1 MSANCPLISNTGK
14 CVWCFLKW
22 SVKCRRSKHRLFIPP
37 LLPHSSGMCN
47 VHCLV
52 WMHQSSCWLKAQYL
66 GLKKKKTFKFLQFAV
81 VTVEMCPV
89 CTSKLTECQMHE
101 AFKVGSQRC
110 WMKSCLYFPLGETV
124 RRRSILCPLQKGAME
139 DLQPVLRHTPKHMQD
154 SSEPTESRFT
164 MCPSQS
170 CWMRQDKGDVG
181 WSQSC
186 KLCIYGGHTYI
197 QTPLLLSQ
205 TQLAH

>member
-1 MSANCPLISNTGK
+1 MNASKQLLIKGTIS
-14 CVWCFLKW
+14 W
-22 SVKCRRSKHRLFIPP
+22 HE
-37 LLPHSSGMCN
+37 
-47 VHCLV
+47 
-52 WMHQSSCWLKAQYL
+52 
-66 GLKKKKTFKFLQFAV
+66 KKKTKNFQVLGICSYS
-81 VTVEMCPV
+81 CPV
-89 CTSKLTECQMHE
+89 CTSKLTKCQMHE

-110 WMKSCLYFPLGETV
+110 WMKSWLYFPLGETV
-124 RRRSILCPLQKGAME
+124 RRRSIHCPLQKGAME

-170 CWMRQDKGDVG
+170 CWMRQDKGDVA

-186 KLCIYGGHTYI
+186 KLCIFGGHTYI

-205 TQLAH
+205 TQLSH